1 MTENKIIQDLLQSV
15 KLSKGFYAWMTFLTI
30 SLFVC
35 LYAYYLQLTTGL
47 GVTGL
52 KDYVSWGLY
61 IANFVFFVA
70 SSLVGMLIS
79 SVLGLSGQKW
89 ITPIGRMAE
98 IIALAFAAVAGL
110 VIVSDMGRP
119 ERLAYVFIHGRF
131 QSPILWDVTVVTVY
145 VIISL
150 LLFYIPLIPDLS
162 IAYKNRT
169 DLPKWQKNLYKMLS
183 LNWVGNA
190 EQLHLLHKA
199 IKILLILVVPVALSI
214 HTVTS
219 WLFAVTPRSGWAST
233 IFGPYFVSGA
243 FVTGVA
249 SVIIAMYIF
258 RNIYNLKDYIKDI
271 HFDKIGKLLVL
282 VSLVYLYFNI
292 NEFLV
297 PSYRMPKHEAVHLH
311 SLFTGSHALMFWFVQ
326 IVGLVLPIILLLFKP
341 FRKPFPLLIIG
352 ILVFIGA
359 WLKRYLI
366 VIPTQEHPFLPIQ
379 HVPEN
384 FTFYIPT
391 ITEIAI
397 TLGSFVLVL
406 MIISVLSKVFPL
418 IPIHETIT
426 ESKQDETTM
435 INNIHTK
442 K

>member
-15 KLSKGFYAWMTFLTI
+15 KLSKGFYVWMTFLTI

-162 IAYKNRT
+162 IAYKNRN
-169 DLPKWQKNLYKMLS
+169 DLPKWQKNLYKILS
-183 LNWVGNA
+183 LNWVGND
-190 EQLHLLHKA
+190 EQVHLLHKA
-199 IKILLILVVPVALSI
+199 IRILLILVVPVALAI

-219 WLFAVTPRSGWAST
+219 WLFAVTPR
-233 IFGPYFVSGA
+233 
-243 FVTGVA
+243 
-249 SVIIAMYIF
+249 
-258 RNIYNLKDYIKDI
+258 
-271 HFDKIGKLLVL
+271 
-282 VSLVYLYFNI
+282 
-292 NEFLV
+292 
-297 PSYRMPKHEAVHLH
+297 
-311 SLFTGSHALMFWFVQ
+311 
-326 IVGLVLPIILLLFKP
+326 
-341 FRKPFPLLIIG
+341 
-352 ILVFIGA
+352 
-359 WLKRYLI
+359 
-366 VIPTQEHPFLPIQ
+366 
-379 HVPEN
+379 
-384 FTFYIPT
+384 
-391 ITEIAI
+391 
-397 TLGSFVLVL
+397 
-406 MIISVLSKVFPL
+406 
-418 IPIHETIT
+418 
-426 ESKQDETTM
+426 
-435 INNIHTK
+435 
-442 K
+442 

>member
-52 KDYVSWGLY
+52 RDYISWGLY

-79 SVLGLSGQKW
+79 SILGLSGQKW
-89 ITPIGRMAE
+89 ITPIVRIAE
-98 IIALAFAAVAGL
+98 IIAVAFAAVAGL

-119 ERLAYVFIHGRF
+119 EKLANVFLYGRF
-131 QSPILWDVTVVTVY
+131 QSPILWDVTVVTTY

-150 LLFYIPLIPDLS
+150 LLFYTPLIPDLT

-169 DLPKWQKNLYKMLS
+169 DLPKWQKGLYKILS
-183 LNWVGNA
+183 MNWVGNL
-190 EQLHLLHKA
+190 EQVQLQKKA
-199 IKILLILVVPVALSI
+199 IGILLVLVIPVAMAI

-219 WLFAVTPRSGWAST
+219 WLFAVTPRSGWSST
-233 IFGPYFVSGA
+233 ILGPYFVTGA

-258 RNIYNLKDYIKDI
+258 QKIYSLKEYIYDI
-271 HFDKIGKLLVL
+271 HFDKMGKLLVL
-282 VSLVYLYFNI
+282 VCLIYLYFNI
-292 NEFLV
+292 NEFLI
-297 PSYRMPKHEAVHLH
+297 PGYRMPKHEAAHLH
-311 SLFTGSHALMFWFVQ
+311 SLFSGSHSIMFWFVQ
-326 IVGLVLPIILLLFKP
+326 IVGLILPIILLIFKP
-341 FRKPFPLLIIG
+341 FRKPFPITLIAI
-352 ILVFIGA
+352 IVFIGA
-359 WLKRYLI
+359 WFKRYLI
-366 VIPTQEHPFLPIQ
+366 VISPQEHPFLPIQ
-379 HVPEN
+379 NVPEN
-384 FTFYIPT
+384 FTYYVPT

-397 TLGSFVLVL
+397 TIASFVLVL
-406 MIISVLSKVFPL
+406 MIISVLSKVFPI
-418 IPIHETIT
+418 IPIHETLT
-426 ESKQDETTM
+426 ERNKQNE
-435 INNIHTK
+435 K
-442 K
+442 

>member
-1 MTENKIIQDLLQSV
+1 MTENKIIQDLLKTV

-30 SLFVC
+30 SLFIC

-52 KDYVSWGLY
+52 RDYVSWGLY

-98 IIALAFAAVAGL
+98 IIAFAFAAVAGL

-119 ERLAYVFIHGRF
+119 ERLINVFMYGRF
-131 QSPILWDVTVVTVY
+131 QSPILWDVTVVTTY

-150 LLFYIPLIPDLS
+150 LLFYIPLIPDLTY
-162 IAYKNRT
+162 AYKNRE

-183 LNWVGNA
+183 LNWVGSA
-190 EQLHLLHKA
+190 EQVHLLHKA
-199 IKILLILVVPVALSI
+199 VKILLILVVPVALAI

-219 WLFAVTPRSGWAST
+219 WLFAVTPRTGWSST
-233 IFGPYFVSGA
+233 IFGPYFVTGA

-258 RNIYNLKDYIKDI
+258 RNIYNLKDYITDF

-297 PSYRMPKHEAVHLH
+297 PGYRLPKHEAHHLYA
-311 SLFTGSHALMFWFVQ
+311 LFSGAHAVMFWFVQ
-326 IVGLVLPIILLLFKP
+326 IGGLILPILLLLFKP

-359 WLKRYLI
+359 WLKRYII
-366 VIPTQEHPFLPIQ
+366 VIPTQEHPFLPVQ
-379 HVPEN
+379 YVPEN
-384 FTFYIPT
+384 FTVYVPT

-397 TLGSFVLVL
+397 TLGSFVMVL

-418 IPIHETIT
+418 IPIHETII
-426 ESKQDETTM
+426 ESKEQNE
-435 INNIHTK
+435 K
-442 K
+442 

>member
-15 KLSKGFYAWMTFLTI
+15 KLSKGFYVWMTFLTI

-162 IAYKNRT
+162 IAYKNRN
-169 DLPKWQKNLYKMLS
+169 DLPKWQKNLYKILS
-183 LNWVGNA
+183 LNWVGND
-190 EQLHLLHKA
+190 EQVHLLHKA
-199 IKILLILVVPVALSI
+199 IRILLILVVPVALAI

-219 WLFAVTPRSGWAST
+219 WLFAVTPRSGWSST
-233 IFGPYFVSGA
+233 IFGPYFVTGA

-249 SVIIAMYIF
+249 SVIISMYIF

-311 SLFTGSHALMFWFVQ
+311 SLFTGSHAFMFWFVQ
-326 IVGLVLPIILLLFKP
+326 LVGLVIPIILLLFKP

-379 HVPEN
+379 YVPEN
-384 FTFYIPT
+384 FTFYVPT

-418 IPIHETIT
+418 IPIHETLT
-426 ESKQDETTM
+426 ERKQDEST
-435 INNIHTK
+435 ITK
-442 K
+442 KDTQ